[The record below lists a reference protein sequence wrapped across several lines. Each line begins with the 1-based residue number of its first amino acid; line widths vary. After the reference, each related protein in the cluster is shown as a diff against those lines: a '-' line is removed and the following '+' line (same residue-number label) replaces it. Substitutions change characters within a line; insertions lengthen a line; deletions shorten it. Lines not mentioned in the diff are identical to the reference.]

1 VYETCISEGLASS
14 ARLSLLFASMMRLQ
28 MVLPHKYF
36 FGIAILAF
44 LASIHVG
51 FGQTRDTTER
61 AFVPLETMRERTQT
75 TASVSTTATM
85 TKSPTEALLKSII
98 PGWGQIYVESY
109 WKAPIFFGGAAY
121 CVTLAIVQGTRFD
134 STESQYNKLDASQ
147 KANVFGSFLL
157 RQREFYRDTRD
168 AFIIAAAA
176 VWAISAIDAYTGAHL
191 FDFDVSDEIPKDQKQ
206 SQLQPQE
213 SHPHHFHVTPYLD
226 PLQLRVG
233 VAINW

>member
-14 ARLSLLFASMMRLQ
+14 ARLSLLFASMMQ
-28 MVLPHKYF
+28 PHKYF
-36 FGIAILAF
+36 FGYFFSIAIFAF
-44 LASIHVG
+44 LASIHAG

-61 AFVPLETMRERTQT
+61 AFVPLETMR
-75 TASVSTTATM
+75 VSTIASM
-85 TKSPTEALLKSII
+85 TKSPTEALIKSII

-109 WKAPIFFGGAAY
+109 WKASIFFGGAVY
-121 CVTLAIVQGTRFD
+121 CVTLAIVQND
-134 STESQYNKLDASQ
+134 SYNRVQADTALQRLQYDSY
-147 KANVFGSFLL
+147 L

-206 SQLQPQE
+206 SHLQPLQQ
-213 SHPHHFHVTPYLD
+213 PPRRFHITPYLD

-233 VAINW
+233 VAVQW